1 MDMNRKK
8 WTLPVT
14 GALLLVLGLVFAPGT
29 FIAAA
34 AETTVSVNGASG
46 GAGDTIGVSVTIRG
60 LDNLAGVTGISGGQ
74 FELAYDPA
82 VASVENIRQGRA
94 IGNDFLFLGNSSF
107 SEKSIKVVW
116 AAESALITADGDLCN
131 ISLHKSGAVNPSIE
145 NLLLY
150 DQDLNLSR

>member
-74 FELAYDPA
+74 FELAYDPPLPPSKHQA
-82 VASVENIRQGRA
+82 GSRDWKRFSVPGQQ
-94 IGNDFLFLGNSSF
+94 LF

-116 AAESALITADGDLCN
+116 AAESALITADA
-131 ISLHKSGAVNPSIE
+131 ISQYFFSLHKSGAVNQSMKICCFMT
-145 NLLLY
+145 
-150 DQDLNLSR
+150 RI